1 MVRKPRGLRTRYTD
15 NHKIGITSVELLPSA
30 AFARAKLRPR
40 PAATRCGPHCF
51 SGDVM
56 QPPADDV
63 QPAGLLLPS
72 HLVRI
77 DGGCEK
83 ENSAEESDTKVALVQ
98 ETDTAMPA
106 MQVEGE
112 EAVENAAPEE
122 ETNDIAKLE
131 GGEAGA
137 APDAAGEVPAG
148 QVNEAPAT
156 ADADGEETTAC
167 AAEASGRSSSLEAP
181 VSQPAR
187 IITNSV
193 ADVRTYPGLRPH
205 GLSEDE
211 ISELFDAV
219 QLMKSK
225 SSNQNFVKHGWQCV
239 YTLRSAGSAT
249 RGDMCV
255 IDPRDGQKIF
265 SLVGMRRKLGLEEAM
280 ACSMV

>member
-1 MVRKPRGLRTRYTD
+1 
-15 NHKIGITSVELLPSA
+15 
-30 AFARAKLRPR
+30 
-40 PAATRCGPHCF
+40 
-51 SGDVM
+51 M

-83 ENSAEESDTKVALVQ
+83 ENSAEESETKVALVQ
-98 ETDTAMPA
+98 ETDTA

-122 ETNDIAKLE
+122 ETNDTAKLE

-219 QLMKSK
+219 PELWIKREAQRL
-225 SSNQNFVKHGWQCV
+225 
-239 YTLRSAGSAT
+239 AGP
-249 RGDMCV
+249 G
-255 IDPRDGQKIF
+255 IF
-265 SLVGMRRKLGLEEAM
+265 YPAFRPYY
-280 ACSMV
+280 